1 MKPLRVAATIAVLAW
16 PVSLPVFWPTHAHA
30 QMPNINLLADQPSK
44 SPEQIEKEQAQE
56 KAYKES
62 LKKIPDA
69 KTSADPW
76 GGVRSS
82 DASKPT
88 TSSKTSAATKQKTKT
103 GSNAN

>member
-1 MKPLRVAATIAVLAW
+1 VEKGEHPMKPLRVAAAIAVLVW
-16 PVSLPVFWPTHAHA
+16 PVYARA
-30 QMPNINLLADQPSK
+30 QMPSINMLADQPSK
-44 SPEQIEKEQAQE
+44 TPEQIEKEQAQD

-76 GGVRSS
+76 GGVRNS
-82 DASKPT
+82 DAPKSAS
-88 TSSKTSAATKQKTKT
+88 SSKTPTTAKQKTKT

>member
-1 MKPLRVAATIAVLAW
+1 MKPLRIAAAIAVLAW
-16 PVSLPVFWPTHAHA
+16 PVYARA

-44 SPEQIEKEQAQE
+44 TQEQIEKEQAQD

-69 KTSADPW
+69 KSADPW

-82 DASKPT
+82 DAAKT
-88 TSSKTSAATKQKTKT
+88 TPPAKKTKT
-103 GSNAN
+103 GSTTN

>member
-1 MKPLRVAATIAVLAW
+1 MKPLRVTATIAVLAW
-16 PVSLPVFWPTHAHA
+16 VMALPVFGPMDAHA

-44 SPEQIEKEQAQE
+44 SQEQIEKEQAQE

-82 DASKPT
+82 DASKST
-88 TSSKTSAATKQKTKT
+88 TSSKTTAATKQKKT

>member
-1 MKPLRVAATIAVLAW
+1 MKSLRVAATIAVLVW
-16 PVSLPVFWPTHAHA
+16 PVYARA
-30 QMPNINLLADQPSK
+30 QMPNINLLPEDTYK
-44 SPEQIEKEQAQE
+44 TPEQKEQEQQRD

-69 KTSADPW
+69 KTADPW

-82 DASKPT
+82 DAPKSP

>member
-1 MKPLRVAATIAVLAW
+1 MKSLRIAATIAVLAW
-16 PVSLPVFWPTHAHA
+16 SVYARA
-30 QMPNINLLADQPSK
+30 QMPHINMMPEDTYK
-44 SPEQIEKEQAQE
+44 TPEQKEQEQQQD

-69 KTSADPW
+69 KTADPW

-82 DASKPT
+82 DAPKST
-88 TSSKTSAATKQKTKT
+88 TSPKTSAATKQKTKT